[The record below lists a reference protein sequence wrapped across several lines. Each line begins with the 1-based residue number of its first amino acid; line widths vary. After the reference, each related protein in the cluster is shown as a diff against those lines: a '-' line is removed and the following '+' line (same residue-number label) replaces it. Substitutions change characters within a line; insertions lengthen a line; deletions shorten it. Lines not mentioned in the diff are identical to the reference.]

1 MKNLK
6 TKTICSKGFTLVEV
20 IVTIMAAGIL
30 GAIFIQFMGTALNS
44 SWNAVEI
51 VRDEAGGEGIME
63 KIIADYV
70 REINSDHPHTALGTL
85 VTNNNDSSK
94 PYGEHVTM
102 QYIYFDETTGNEV
115 ATDSSDNLKVVL
127 KSSGPVSP
135 AITGRFPLT
144 MILTNSR
151 REIGDQK
158 VIY

>member
-6 TKTICSKGFTLVEV
+6 TKIICSKGFTLVEV

-51 VRDEAGGEGIME
+51 VRDESNGEALME
-63 KIIADYV
+63 QIIAEYV
-70 REINSDHPHTALGTL
+70 ALI
-85 VTNNNDSSK
+85 NNNNPELALSTIDNYDGQTINGISITARYIIFNTSGDEVILS
-94 PYGEHVTM
+94 PYDT
-102 QYIYFDETTGNEV
+102 
-115 ATDSSDNLKVVL
+115 SDNLKIML
-127 KSSGPVSP
+127 RASGPVSP

-144 MILTNSR
+144 IILTNSR

>member
-6 TKTICSKGFTLVEV
+6 RKIICSKGFTLVEV

-51 VRDEAGGEGIME
+51 VRDEADAEKVME
-63 KIIADYV
+63 QIIADYV
-70 REINSDHPHTALGTL
+70 ANINSDPAAALNNI
-85 VTNNNDSSK
+85 VTTYSGQTID
-94 PYGEHVTM
+94 GIHIAT
-102 QYIYFDETTGNEV
+102 QYTEFDDFGNEV
-115 ATDSSDNLKVVL
+115 SPTSNDTLKVVL
-127 KSSGPVSP
+127 SSSGPVSP
-135 AITGRFPLT
+135 AITGRYSLT
-144 MILTNSR
+144 TILTNSR

>member
-44 SWNAVEI
+44 GWNAVEI

-70 REINSDHPHTALGTL
+70 REINSDPSTALGTL
-85 VTNNNDSSK
+85 VTNNNDASK
-94 PYGEHVTM
+94 PYGENVTM
-102 QYIYFDETTGNEV
+102 QYIYFDETGNEV
-115 ATDSSDNLKVVL
+115 VTASSDNLKVML

-135 AITGRFPLT
+135 AITGRFALT
-144 MILTNSR
+144 MILTKSR
-151 REIGDQK
+151 KDTNDPP
-158 VIY
+158 VLY